1 MRGATAWGIVGGAA
15 GLGVEQASSGFAY
28 PAIANS
34 YLLID
39 FANGCTDANGLTL
52 ATDGQAVRTLR
63 LPTGWGASLGDG
75 LLRQETGA
83 LRPTWRAD
91 GLQGDGSDDQMA
103 LPATISLPGAYT
115 AWAVVKCT
123 GSVTSVTTLA
133 GSTVPFD
140 GAVCGINASGMRAFN
155 PDASYNQ
162 TLAITTTGVR
172 LLRIRRDASN
182 NMWFAATGTAEAA
195 KSSTSHNWQLDR
207 ILHAT
212 GAATEAAHRVQG
224 IMVVS
229 ADAVT
234 AGTSTAAEAWLSA
247 RFGVTL

>member
-1 MRGATAWGIVGGAA
+1 MIGPQVDKVQTQLVVGAN
-15 GLGVEQASSGFAY
+15 SNPY
-28 PAIANS
+28 PTIANS

-75 LLRQETGA
+75 LLRQETGS
-83 LRPTWRAD
+83 LRPTWRTD
-91 GLQGDGSDDQMA
+91 GLQGDGFDDRLQ
-103 LPATISLPGAYT
+103 LPATISLSGAYT
-115 AWAVVKCT
+115 VWAVTKCT
-123 GSVTSVTTLA
+123 GAVTSVTTIA
-133 GSTVPFD
+133 GSVAPFG
-140 GAVCGINASGMRAFN
+140 GAICGINASGMRAFN

-162 TLAITTTGVR
+162 SLAITTTGVR

-182 NMWFAATGTAEAA
+182 NMWFAATGTSEAA

-207 ILHAT
+207 ILFAT

>member
-1 MRGATAWGIVGGAA
+1 MI
-15 GLGVEQASSGFAY
+15 GLGLGIPLVAARAMGNPY
-28 PAIANS
+28 PTIANS
-34 YLLID
+34 LLLID

-83 LRPTWRAD
+83 LRPTWRTD
-91 GLQGDGSDDQMA
+91 GLQGDGTDDRLQ
-103 LPATISLPGAYT
+103 LPATISLSGAYT
-115 AWAVVKCT
+115 VWAVVKCT

-133 GSTVPFD
+133 GSVAPFG
-140 GAVCGINASGMRAFN
+140 GAICGINASGMRAFN
-155 PDASYNQ
+155 PDTSYNQ
-162 TLAITTTGVR
+162 SLAITTTGVR

-182 NMWFAATGTAEAA
+182 NMWFAATGTSEVAR
-195 KSSTSHNWQLDR
+195 SITSHNWQLDR
-207 ILHAT
+207 ILFAT
-212 GAATEAAHRVQG
+212 GAPTQSTHRVQG